1 MKMSR
6 DNIKINYQKLER
18 MMKNILRLEK
28 KNNKTKTKLDRDMV
42 SEIKK
47 IIIDELKE
55 NE

>member
-1 MKMSR
+1 MSR
-6 DNIKINYQKLER
+6 DSIKINHQKLER
-18 MMKNILRLEK
+18 MMKSILKLER
-28 KNNKTKTKLDRDMV
+28 KNNKTKTKLDREMV